1 MPSSRPRPTTRTLTT
16 ALLAVPVLLVG
27 TPGVALAAESGAP
40 PVLDVATLSPVHP
53 VPNYNGV
60 ANNAYVTST
69 STGPGGW
76 FTGNDVTLN
85 LSATDDDAVALF
97 RVTIAGSTVE
107 VPAVRNGNRGTA
119 THVISGDRNGS
130 VSYVAVDA
138 AGNASAS
145 RSITV
150 RIDTKPPVA
159 AWPGIANGKVAHS
172 ALPASITPT
181 RTDPT
186 PGAGGAAVRDMWID
200 GVWSYPL
207 PLDLATLSVG
217 EHTWAVNVGDSAGNA
232 AKYTLTFEITTSI
245 ADLRALVQRYVTAG
259 KVSVP
264 NGDRLLALLTEAEG
278 GAAEAALVKFGAL
291 AAKVTPAGY
300 MRDSL
305 VKDAAY
311 LVEELR
317 GVDHPDVVTGVA
329 VSAGK
334 GMDRYPFRAPGEAV
348 RNNRPKFKILLF
360 GNRPGA
366 FRHEHIPLTM
376 AMIQDLGRANSFDVD
391 VYDYLSPEVS
401 VAGNPFESA
410 ERLSQYDAVVG
421 VSSVGNDVFVT
432 NRPSTTTP
440 GATVDEQAALQ
451 TYIRNGG
458 GFVAIHGATDSMHN
472 WDWYK
477 NLVGGEF
484 DNHGSNAGGIQNTCG
499 GCVIGELVT
508 EDDTHPATRHFAKK
522 MTVMDELYN
531 WRGFLPREKVHVLQ
545 TLTEST
551 YVNGI
556 GNSAGRIEGPD
567 HPISWC
573 ANYDGGRS
581 FTQALL
587 HNWQNTADP
596 IFQKNVLEGI
606 KWAAGASSGNCSTH
620 IEMRGLVAAGVA
632 DGSVDAGLA
641 ATLNG
646 AIDASYNA
654 YLVKDYVKAMEQ
666 AKVVRREVKAN
677 LTGPDNTP
685 IRERAKEL
693 AEWMKVLAD
702 DAVVLR
708 FQSEP
713 TAATHR
719 AGDDVVFA
727 APADGQN
734 VTYQWQVKAPG
745 SADWADVPGQ
755 TSFALA
761 LTAAPELYGS
771 EYRVRAS
778 DPTGVIVSRSAVL
791 RVN

>member
-1 MPSSRPRPTTRTLTT
+1 MP
-16 ALLAVPVLLVG
+16 ALLLG
-27 TPGVALAAESGAP
+27 TPGVALAAETGAP

-85 LSATDDDAVALF
+85 LSATDDDAVNLF
-97 RVTIAGSTVE
+97 RVTVAGVTVE

-119 THVISGDRNGS
+119 QHVISGDRNGS

-150 RIDTKPPVA
+150 RIDTKVPVA
-159 AWPGIANGKVAHS
+159 AWPGIPNGKVAHS
-172 ALPASITPT
+172 ALPAAITPT

-200 GVWSYPL
+200 GVWTYPM

-217 EHTWAVNVGDSAGNA
+217 QHTWAVNVGDSAGNA

-259 KVSVP
+259 KVSAA
-264 NGDRLLALLTEAEG
+264 NGNRLLALLTEAEAG
-278 GAAEAALVKFGAL
+278 SAEASLVKFGAL

-305 VKDAAY
+305 VKDAAW
-311 LVEELR
+311 LVEELQ

-329 VSAGK
+329 VSAGQ
-334 GMDRYPFRAPGEAV
+334 GMERYPFRAPGEAV
-348 RNNRPKFKILLF
+348 RNNRPKFKVLLF

-366 FRHEHIPLTM
+366 FRHEHIPATM

-410 ERLSQYDAVVG
+410 ERLSQYDALIG

-508 EDDTHPATRHFAKK
+508 EDDTHPSTRHFEKK
-522 MTVMDELYN
+522 MPVMDELYN

-551 YVNGI
+551 YVSGI
-556 GNSAGRIEGPD
+556 GNSAGRVEGAD

-581 FTQALL
+581 FTQALM
-587 HNWQNTADP
+587 HNWKNTADP
-596 IFQKNVLEGI
+596 IFQKNILEGI
-606 KWAAGASSGNCSTH
+606 KWAAGATSGNCVTH
-620 IEMRGLVAAGVA
+620 VEMRALVAAGVT
-632 DGSVDAGLA
+632 DGSVDTALA

-654 YLVKDYVKAMEQ
+654 YLVKDYVEAMEQ

-677 LTGPDNTP
+677 LPGADNTP

-702 DAVVLR
+702 EAIILR

-713 TAATHR
+713 VSATHA
-719 AGDDVVFA
+719 AGDDAVFA
-727 APADGQN
+727 APAEGQN
-734 VTYQWQVKAPG
+734 VAYQWQVKAPG
-745 SADWADVPGQ
+745 SADWADVAGQ
-755 TSFALA
+755 TSFAIA
-761 LTAAPELYGS
+761 LTATPELDGS
-771 EYRVRAS
+771 EYRVRAT
-778 DPTGVIVSRSAVL
+778 DPTGEIVSRSAVL
-791 RVN
+791 RVG

>member
-1 MPSSRPRPTTRTLTT
+1 M
-16 ALLAVPVLLVG
+16 PVLLVG
-27 TPGVALAAESGAP
+27 TPGVANAAETGAA
-40 PVLDVATLSPVHP
+40 PVLDVATLSPVDP
-53 VPNYNGV
+53 VLNYNGV

-97 RVTIAGSTVE
+97 RVTVAGTTVD
-107 VPAVRNGNRGTA
+107 VPAVQNGTRGTA
-119 THVISGDRNGS
+119 THVISGDRNGN
-130 VSYVAVDA
+130 VTYVAVDA

-145 RSITV
+145 RSISV
-150 RIDTKPPVA
+150 KIDTKVPVA
-159 AWPGIANGKVAHS
+159 AWPGIPNGKVGHS
-172 ALPASITPT
+172 ALPAAITPT

-200 GVWSYPL
+200 GVWTYPM

-217 EHTWAVNVGDSAGNA
+217 KHTWAVNVGDSAGNA

-259 KVSVP
+259 KVSAP

-278 GAAEAALVKFGAL
+278 GSAESALVKFGAL
-291 AAKVTPAGY
+291 AAKVTPAGH

-311 LVEELR
+311 LVEELQ

-348 RNNRPKFKILLF
+348 RNHRPKFKVLLF

-410 ERLSQYDAVVG
+410 ERLSQYDALVG

-440 GATVDEQAALQ
+440 GATVNEQAALQ

-499 GCVIGELVT
+499 GCLVAELVT
-508 EDDTHPATRHFAKK
+508 EDGTHPATRHFEKK
-522 MTVMDELYN
+522 MTVSDELYN

-551 YVNGI
+551 YVSGI
-556 GNSAGRIEGPD
+556 GNSAGRIEGAD

-596 IFQKNVLEGI
+596 IFQKNILEGI
-606 KWAAGASSGNCSTH
+606 KWAAGESSGNCSTH

-632 DGSVDAGLA
+632 DGSVSADLA

-654 YLVKDYVKAMEQ
+654 YLVRDYVKAMDE

-677 LTGPDNTP
+677 LPGVDNTP

-702 DAVVLR
+702 DAVILR
-708 FQSEP
+708 FLSEP
-713 TAATHR
+713 ATATHQP
-719 AGDDVVFA
+719 GDDAVFA
-727 APADGQN
+727 APAEGQN

-745 SADWADVPGQ
+745 SADFVDVPGQ
-755 TSFALA
+755 TSFAIA
-761 LTAAPELYGS
+761 VTATPELSGS
-771 EYRVRAS
+771 EYRVRAT
-778 DPTGVIVSRSAVL
+778 DPTGVITSRSAVL
-791 RVN
+791 QVS

>member
-1 MPSSRPRPTTRTLTT
+1 MPSSRPLHAKRSLAT
-16 ALLAVPVLLVG
+16 ALLAVPALLIG
-27 TPGVALAAESGAP
+27 TPGVAFAAETGAP
-40 PVLDVATLSPVHP
+40 PVLDVATLSPVAP
-53 VPNYNGV
+53 VLNYNGV
-60 ANNAYVTST
+60 ANNAYVTSS
-69 STGPGGW
+69 STGAGGW

-97 RVTIAGSTVE
+97 RVTIAGSAVD
-107 VPAVRNGNRGTA
+107 VPAVQNGTRGTA
-119 THVISGDRNGS
+119 AHVISGDRNSS

-138 AGNASAS
+138 AGNASAA
-145 RSITV
+145 RTITV
-150 RIDTKPPVA
+150 RIDTKAPVA
-159 AWPGIANGKVAHS
+159 AWPGIPNGKVAHS
-172 ALPASITPT
+172 ALPAAISPT
-181 RTDPT
+181 RTDAT
-186 PGAGGAAVRDMWID
+186 PGSGGAAVRDMWID
-200 GVWSYPL
+200 GVWTYPM

-217 EHTWAVNVGDSAGNA
+217 QHTWAVNLGDSAGNG

-259 KVSVP
+259 KVSTP
-264 NGDRLLALLTEAEG
+264 NGARLLALLTEAEG

-311 LVEELR
+311 LVEELQ
-317 GVDHPDVVTGVA
+317 GVDHPDVVTGIA

-334 GMDRYPFRAPGEAV
+334 GLDRYPFRAPGEAV
-348 RNNRPKFKILLF
+348 RNKRPKFKILLF

-376 AMIQDLGRANSFDVD
+376 ATIQDLGRANSFDVD

-401 VAGNPFESA
+401 VQGNPFESA
-410 ERLSQYDAVVG
+410 ERLSQYDALVG

-499 GCVIGELVT
+499 GCLVAELVT
-508 EDDTHPATRHFAKK
+508 EDGTHPATRHFDKK
-522 MTVMDELYN
+522 MTISDELYN
-531 WRGFLPREKVHVLQ
+531 WRGFLPREKGHILQ

-551 YVNGI
+551 YVSGI
-556 GNSAGRIEGPD
+556 GNSAGRIEGAD

-573 ANYDGGRS
+573 VNYDGGRS

-587 HNWQNTADP
+587 HNWQLTANP
-596 IFQKNVLEGI
+596 IFQQNILEGI
-606 KWAAGASSGNCSTH
+606 KWAAGESSGNCSTH
-620 IEMRGLVAAGVA
+620 LEMRGLVAAGVT
-632 DGSVDAGLA
+632 DGSVGADLA

-654 YLVKDYVKAMEQ
+654 YLVKDYVEAMEQ

-677 LTGPDNTP
+677 LPGPDNTP

-702 DAVVLR
+702 DAVILR
-708 FQSEP
+708 FVSEP
-713 TAATHR
+713 AGATHQP
-719 AGDDVVFA
+719 GDDAVFA

-755 TSFALA
+755 TSFAIA
-761 LTAAPELYGS
+761 VVAAPELDGS
-771 EYRVRAS
+771 EYRVRAT
-778 DPTGVIVSRSAVL
+778 DPTGAIISRSAVL
-791 RVN
+791 QVS